1 MHFKLTSAA
10 NLSAS
15 LDFRVQDAMKMHT
28 ALLPEPS
35 KGIYDLSK
43 DIQISFRYFINKLH
57 AAWSMESGEHMPDK
71 EAFVGEL
78 VRVTAPGG
86 RIIVVTWCHRELDAT
101 KGETALAP
109 KELRLLKK
117 INDG

>member
-43 DIQISFRYFINKLH
+43 AYSN
-57 AAWSMESGEHMPDK
+57 
-71 EAFVGEL
+71 
-78 VRVTAPGG
+78 
-86 RIIVVTWCHRELDAT
+86 
-101 KGETALAP
+101 
-109 KELRLLKK
+109 
-117 INDG
+117 